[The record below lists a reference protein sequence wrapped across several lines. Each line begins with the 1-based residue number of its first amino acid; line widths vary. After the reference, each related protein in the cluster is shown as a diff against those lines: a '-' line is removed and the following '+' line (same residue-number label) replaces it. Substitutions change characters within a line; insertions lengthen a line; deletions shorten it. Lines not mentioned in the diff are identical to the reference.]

1 MEEEL
6 DFEEDL
12 TMDENSD
19 LNNCPQRSQTMPNIA
34 SFIQIQTEEIKIEN
48 IENEMDANENEIHPN
63 NIEFHENESEFSE
76 NQSEFHEN
84 QSEFHENQSE
94 FHENNLELH
103 QSSDE
108 LEQIESPKNGIDLH
122 KIENNIENNI
132 DKHQI
137 EKHRKSS
144 SPKILNSVFEDLEP
158 PKEEIS
164 PPKDIFSKSRIPKFP
179 KSNSNTMSSAVNAY
193 SKSLIQSLLEFFSG
207 VFMLQKVG
215 L

>member
-76 NQSEFHEN
+76 NQFEFLEN
-84 QSEFHENQSE
+84 QSEIQ
-94 FHENNLELH
+94 ENNLELH

-132 DKHQI
+132 EPDKHQI

-158 PKEEIS
+158 PKDDIS
-164 PPKDIFSKSRIPKFP
+164 PPKDNFSKSRIPKFP

-207 VFMLQKVG
+207 VFMLKKVG

>member
-76 NQSEFHEN
+76 NQFEFLEN
-84 QSEFHENQSE
+84 QSEIQ
-94 FHENNLELH
+94 ENNLELH

-122 KIENNIENNI
+122 KIENNIEINT

-158 PKEEIS
+158 PKYDIS
-164 PPKDIFSKSRIPKFP
+164 PPKDNFSKSRIPKFP

-207 VFMLQKVG
+207 VFMLKKVG

>member
-63 NIEFHENESEFSE
+63 NIEFHENESEFHE
-76 NQSEFHEN
+76 NESEFHEN
-84 QSEFHENQSE
+84 QSEFQ
-94 FHENNLELH
+94 ENNLELH

-122 KIENNIENNI
+122 KIENNIENNT

-207 VFMLQKVG
+207 VFMLKKVG

>member
-76 NQSEFHEN
+76 NQFEFLEN
-84 QSEFHENQSE
+84 QSEIQ
-94 FHENNLELH
+94 ENNLELH

-122 KIENNIENNI
+122 KIENNPEP

-144 SPKILNSVFEDLEP
+144 SPKILYSVFEDLEP